1 MKVPCSDCGVLI
13 LQETAERNGG
23 LCLPCRSGTRSR
35 IEASKAA
42 AKRERELD
50 ANDPTRIYW
59 RKLVDMVF
67 KAPDGLRSLS
77 EVERQYWAVG
87 CLSGEVYNGGF
98 EQYFHNSSGSTY
110 NDALK
115 GLEAMGAQASLIL
128 LQKAKQVVFGFQAI
142 PEDTG
147 MRRSMLTP
155 MGDESHQRRLD
166 ELDKQFWADPDNLAE
181 LSQDFAVRHV
191 LLQVDS

>member
-1 MKVPCSDCGVLI
+1 MKIPCSDCGVLI
-13 LQETAERNGG
+13 LQETAVRNGG
-23 LCLPCRSGTRSR
+23 CCLPCRSGTRSR

-42 AKRERELD
+42 AKREREFD
-50 ANDPTRIYW
+50 ATDPARIYW

-67 KAPDGLRSLS
+67 KPPGGLSSLS

-98 EQYFHNSSGSTY
+98 DQYFHNSSASTY

-115 GLEAMGAQASLIL
+115 GLEAMGALASLIL
-128 LQKAKQVVFGFQAI
+128 LQKAKQVVFGFQAV

-147 MRRSMLTP
+147 MRRSMLTSI
-155 MGDESHQRRLD
+155 DDDSHQQRLN
-166 ELDKQFWADPDNLAE
+166 ELDKQFWAEPDKLAE
-181 LSQDFAVRHV
+181 LSQHFAVRHN
-191 LLQVDS
+191 LLRVDS

>member
-13 LQETAERNGG
+13 LQETADRNGG

-50 ANDPTRIYW
+50 ATDPTRIYW

-67 KAPDGLRSLS
+67 KAPDGLSSLS

-115 GLEAMGAQASLIL
+115 GLEAMGALASLIL
-128 LQKAKQVVFGFQAI
+128 LQKAKQVVFGFQAV
-142 PEDTG
+142 PKDTG
-147 MRRSMLTP
+147 VRRRMLASN
-155 MGDESHQRRLD
+155 GDESHQQRLN
-166 ELDKQFWADPDNLAE
+166 ELDKQFWADPDKLVE
-181 LSQDFAVRHV
+181 LSQDFAVRHD
-191 LLQVDS
+191 LIQVDS

>member
-1 MKVPCSDCGVLI
+1 MKVSCSDCGVLI
-13 LQETAERNGG
+13 LQETADRNGG

-50 ANDPTRIYW
+50 ATDPTRIYW

-67 KAPDGLRSLS
+67 KAPDGLSSLS

-115 GLEAMGAQASLIL
+115 GLEEMGALASLIL
-128 LQKAKQVVFGFQAI
+128 LQKAKQVVFGFQAV
-142 PEDTG
+142 PVDTG
-147 MRRSMLTP
+147 VRRSMIAAI
-155 MGDESHQRRLD
+155 GDESQQRRLD
-166 ELDKQFWADPDNLAE
+166 ELDKQFCADPDKLAE
-181 LSQDFAVRHV
+181 LSQNFAVRHD
-191 LLQVDS
+191 LISGHS